1 MFGGGGDFLIVKSN
15 ICSSQN
21 GKPFS
26 GGWPASGN
34 LFFNVVM
41 LTPTLKL
48 IFFFFYGSLWWEVTQ
63 ILYLALA
70 GSGSEWRRHTFF
82 LYPTAFSL
90 NSCLRHS
97 CTLLQFLYIKI
108 SYAMGTIVISLT
120 LHLLV
125 LYMVKEVLFCL
136 FYRKENWRLKKYK

>member
-48 IFFFFYGSLWWEVTQ
+48 IFFFYGSLWWEVTQ